1 MDFVKYEN
9 TYVLRL
15 DKGEEIVSSLMDF
28 CLNHSISLGKI
39 SGIGSTN
46 KVKIG
51 LFNTHTKRYSSKEFI
66 GDFEIV
72 NLTGNI
78 STMNNEPYL
87 HIHATIS
94 DSNLDAFG
102 GHLNSAII
110 SGTAEIF
117 IERLPVQV
125 DREFSE
131 EIGLNLFKF
140 IKE

>member
-1 MDFVKYEN
+1 MDFQKFEN
-9 TYVLRL
+9 NYLLRL
-15 DKGEEIVSSLMDF
+15 DKGEEIVSTLLDF
-28 CLNHSISLGKI
+28 CTKHSISLGKI
-39 SGIGSTN
+39 SGLGSTN

-51 LFNTHTKRYSSKEFI
+51 LFNTHTKRYSSKEYI

-78 STMNNEPYL
+78 STMNDEPYL

-94 DSNLDAFG
+94 DSNLDAFA

-117 IERLPVQV
+117 IECLPGRV
-125 DREFSE
+125 DRKFSE
-131 EIGLNLFKF
+131 EIGLNLFRF

>member
-1 MDFVKYEN
+1 MDFIKNENKYI
-9 TYVLRL
+9 LRL
-15 DKGEEIVSSLMDF
+15 DKGEEIVSTLADF
-28 CLNHSISLGKI
+28 CKENSITLGKI
-39 SGIGSTN
+39 TGLGSTN

-51 LFNTHTKRYSSKEFI
+51 LFNTHTKRYSSKEFT

-78 STMNNEPYL
+78 STMNKEPYL

-102 GHLNSAII
+102 GHLNYAII
-110 SGTAEIF
+110 SGTAEII
-117 IERLPVQV
+117 IESLPGYV